1 MSKQTKFCVGDRV
14 EVHHFNSHWNGIGIV
29 ENIDSNEEFTEI
41 GVRFDRPENKKGWFD
56 ISFVRKVPLGV
67 TYE

>member
-1 MSKQTKFCVGDRV
+1 MSKQTKFWVGDRV

-41 GVRFDRPENKKGWFD
+41 VVRFDRAENKKGGFD
-56 ISFVRKVPLGV
+56 I
-67 TYE
+67 